1 MNNVLGFLEAKL
13 MPLAAKTAQQRHL
26 GAIRGAYV
34 SFMPFIIVGS
44 ILLVISSF
52 PNQAY
57 QQFMSQAFG
66 ESWSAIIEIP
76 FNAVFSTMSLF
87 ISFLVAYRL
96 AEHYGED
103 RISCG
108 ILALVAFLILTP
120 FIKVAEN
127 GGITVMPV
135 EWIGSKG
142 LFVAMIGSLLWTEL
156 FCWLKRKKLV
166 IKMPDGVP
174 PAVQESFAAL
184 IPALL
189 VMILVLIIR
198 IIFENTH
205 YHTIHQFIYEVVA
218 TPVRHYGTSYFGALM
233 TVFSITILWSVGI
246 NSGSMINGIIRPL
259 WMENQTDNIAAIQ
272 AGTTPPHIITEQ
284 FFDMIWMGGAG
295 ATLSLVI
302 AMLIFARSK
311 NMREVARLGAGASVF
326 NINEPILFGAP
337 IIMNPMLFIPFVFVP
352 LVNACLAYGAT
363 KLGWLA
369 QVVSLTPWTTPA
381 PIGAS
386 WAANWALSPVVMCL
400 VCMVMSALMY
410 LPFLRAYERTLIK
423 NEEQKAQATVGTAE
437 TVTIKSKR
445 KGHEIRISR

>member
-87 ISFLVAYRL
+87 ISFLVAFRL

-127 GGITVMPV
+127 GGITVIPV

-189 VMILVLIIR
+189 VMILVLGIR
-198 IIFENTH
+198 IVFENTH
-205 YHTIHQFIYEVVA
+205 YNTIHQFIYEVVA

-272 AGTTPPHIITEQ
+272 AGATPPHIITEQ

-295 ATLSLVI
+295 P
-302 AMLIFARSK
+302 RC
-311 NMREVARLGAGASVF
+311 R
-326 NINEPILFGAP
+326 
-337 IIMNPMLFIPFVFVP
+337 
-352 LVNACLAYGAT
+352 
-363 KLGWLA
+363 W
-369 QVVSLTPWTTPA
+369 
-381 PIGAS
+381 
-386 WAANWALSPVVMCL
+386 
-400 VCMVMSALMY
+400 
-410 LPFLRAYERTLIK
+410 
-423 NEEQKAQATVGTAE
+423 
-437 TVTIKSKR
+437 
-445 KGHEIRISR
+445 

>member
-52 PNQAY
+52 PNQTY

-87 ISFLVAYRL
+87 ISFLVAFRL

-127 GGITVMPV
+127 GGITVIPV

-156 FCWLKRKKLV
+156 FCWLKRKNLV

-189 VMILVLIIR
+189 VMILVLGIR

-205 YHTIHQFIYEVVA
+205 YNTIHQFIYEVVA
-218 TPVRHYGTSYFGALM
+218 TPVRHYGTSYFGAL
-233 TVFSITILWSVGI
+233 
-246 NSGSMINGIIRPL
+246 
-259 WMENQTDNIAAIQ
+259 
-272 AGTTPPHIITEQ
+272 
-284 FFDMIWMGGAG
+284 
-295 ATLSLVI
+295 
-302 AMLIFARSK
+302 
-311 NMREVARLGAGASVF
+311 
-326 NINEPILFGAP
+326 
-337 IIMNPMLFIPFVFVP
+337 
-352 LVNACLAYGAT
+352 
-363 KLGWLA
+363 
-369 QVVSLTPWTTPA
+369 
-381 PIGAS
+381 
-386 WAANWALSPVVMCL
+386 
-400 VCMVMSALMY
+400 
-410 LPFLRAYERTLIK
+410 
-423 NEEQKAQATVGTAE
+423 
-437 TVTIKSKR
+437 
-445 KGHEIRISR
+445 

>member
-13 MPLAAKTAQQRHL
+13 MPIAAKTAQQRHL

-52 PNQAY
+52 PNEGY
-57 QQFMSQAFG
+57 QHFMSSTFG
-66 ESWSAIIEIP
+66 ENWGNIVEIP

-87 ISFLVAYRL
+87 ICFLVGFRL
-96 AEHYGED
+96 AEYYGDD
-103 RISCG
+103 RLSCG
-108 ILALVAFLILTP
+108 ILSLVSFLILTP
-120 FIKVAEN
+120 FMKVAEN

-189 VMILVLIIR
+189 VMILVLAIR
-198 IIFENTH
+198 ILFQNTH
-205 YHTIHQFIYEVVA
+205 YQTIHQFIYEVVA
-218 TPVRHYGTSYFGALM
+218 TPVRHFGTSYIGALL

-246 NSGSMINGIIRPL
+246 NSGSMVNGIIRPL
-259 WMENQTDNIAAIQ
+259 WMENQTDNSAAIQ
-272 AGTTPPHIITEQ
+272 AGITPPHIITEQ

-311 NMREVARLGAGASVF
+311 NMREVARLGAGASLF
-326 NINEPILFGAP
+326 NINEPILFGLP
-337 IIMNPMLFIPFVFVP
+337 VIMNPIMLIPFNLVP
-352 LVNACLAYGAT
+352 LVLVTIQYTAMKIGMVAVTTGAFI
-363 KLGWLA
+363 
-369 QVVSLTPWTTPA
+369 PWTLPPVISGFIVTEHISGSIMQLINLL
-381 PIGAS
+381 IGAM
-386 WAANWALSPVVMCL
+386 L
-400 VCMVMSALMY
+400 Y
-410 LPFLRAYERTLIK
+410 LPFLRILDKQYRAAEIASLTQTEATLAK
-423 NEEQKAQATVGTAE
+423 QE
-437 TVTIKSKR
+437 
-445 KGHEIRISR
+445 

>member
-189 VMILVLIIR
+189 VMILVLLIR

-295 ATLSLVI
+295 A
-302 AMLIFARSK
+302 
-311 NMREVARLGAGASVF
+311 SVF
-326 NINEPILFGAP
+326 NINEPILFGLP
-337 IIMNPMLFIPFVFVP
+337 VIMNPIMLIPFNLVP
-352 LVNACLAYGAT
+352 LVLVTVQYAAMKIGAVAVT
-363 KLGWLA
+363 TG
-369 QVVSLTPWTTPA
+369 VFIPWTLPPVISGFIVTGHLSGSVMQLINLL
-381 PIGAS
+381 IGAM
-386 WAANWALSPVVMCL
+386 L
-400 VCMVMSALMY
+400 Y
-410 LPFLRAYERTLIK
+410 LPFMRILDKQYRAAELTTATQTDTTLAK
-423 NEEQKAQATVGTAE
+423 QE
-437 TVTIKSKR
+437 
-445 KGHEIRISR
+445 